1 MFSDKQ
7 LHILTAV
14 EQLVNEKGLAFT
26 SVREIAKQANINV
39 SMISY
44 YFGSKDEML
53 EALFQYHIQKSKED
67 FLHKLY
73 QISPELS
80 AKIKMNILI
89 EEFSQ
94 SIIQAK
100 SFSDI
105 VNQNYQ
111 IKKKIEPDLEEFHR
125 VLIKEMTIVINQGVE
140 EGIFELK
147 SEPAMIIA
155 NIIGTLFFITRNSY
169 YSELVWNLKL
179 QENQAE
185 IIEKVTAEIKFM
197 IFSMLEKKINK

>member
-14 EQLVNEKGLAFT
+14 QQLINEKGLVFT

-53 EALFQYHIQKSKED
+53 EALFQYHIQKSKD
-67 FLHKLY
+67 NFLSKLY

-125 VLIKEMTIVINQGVE
+125 VLIKEMTIVIEQGVE

-155 NIIGTLFFITRNSY
+155 NIIGTLFFIIRNSY

-197 IFSMLEKKINK
+197 IFSMLEKK

>member
-197 IFSMLEKKINK
+197 VFSMLEKK